1 MIDTSSTWTT
11 FINQVIFYGG
21 VQPGA
26 NEPLGNPPANTWDD
40 LHNWDNENWKI
51 RSLLD
56 EIPKRKINRSSIV
69 SWPNNLLWR
78 DNDSKEGRENNGRLY
93 GKQIDTYCIPSSDLN
108 PCELYLKSC
117 IPHDHLSDGQSIA
130 KFEGALDAS
139 LYTAVTTT
147 SPIPQGNSSN
157 DEYKSYLEL
166 YGLDILRSSTAAIDA
181 FIINDSNNITF
192 ILYNGVTI

>member
-1 MIDTSSTWTT
+1 MVGFQSD
-11 FINQVIFYGG
+11 
-21 VQPGA
+21 A

-93 GKQIDTYCIPSSDLN
+93 GKQIDTYCIPNSDLN

-130 KFEGALDAS
+130 KFEGVLDAS
-139 LYTAVTTT
+139 LYPAVTTT
-147 SPIPQGNSSN
+147 SANAQG
-157 DEYKSYLEL
+157 EYLQTTNTNHIWNYMDLI
-166 YGLDILRSSTAAIDA
+166 Y
-181 FIINDSNNITF
+181 
-192 ILYNGVTI
+192 